1 MEYFINDRLQMVP
14 NASKEEME
22 AMYMSERLKRKVH
35 KKGPAPKLLGN
46 ERCEI
51 CGHLANGFHYNVL
64 SCEGCKGFFR
74 RTIINGIE
82 YTCKTGR
89 NECDLRISIA
99 RQRCQKCRI
108 LKCLKAG
115 MNPHFVRKRK
125 DDTTVG
131 PYESARKISR
141 PSVIINKMPV
151 DQEKLLTDLKLPWQF
166 LNNAPQDMGDIRESN
181 SFIEYI
187 DCIKVGI
194 MEHFMLKLDDFK
206 VLPAGLQTEIIS
218 RTSNEL
224 VILHLSRYFQEEYQ
238 VLRLEN
244 VEIDAEILSYSFN
257 VDDAAVKRIFYYWN
271 KHASL
276 LDKEYDQ
283 TTCAVIAGVILFA
296 PDRGYDFEH
305 YNNRET
311 SYTDYHQVMRDLQE
325 KHINLLQSY
334 LERHRSFQKSIF
346 VEIVMMLTTLRE
358 VNHEMQRL
366 SSRQLMMLIH
376 RSLIASQKQNL
387 DLRNSLEAQI
397 AEGIT
402 NIKIESEIESVN

>member
-1 MEYFINDRLQMVP
+1 
-14 NASKEEME
+14 
-22 AMYMSERLKRKVH
+22 
-35 KKGPAPKLLGN
+35 
-46 ERCEI
+46 
-51 CGHLANGFHYNVL
+51 
-64 SCEGCKGFFR
+64 
-74 RTIINGIE
+74 
-82 YTCKTGR
+82 
-89 NECDLRISIA
+89 
-99 RQRCQKCRI
+99 
-108 LKCLKAG
+108 

-224 VILHLSRYFQEEYQ
+224 VILHLSRYFQKEYQ

-305 YNNRET
+305 YNNREC
-311 SYTDYHQVMRDLQE
+311 
-325 KHINLLQSY
+325 K
-334 LERHRSFQKSIF
+334 
-346 VEIVMMLTTLRE
+346 
-358 VNHEMQRL
+358 
-366 SSRQLMMLIH
+366 
-376 RSLIASQKQNL
+376 
-387 DLRNSLEAQI
+387 
-397 AEGIT
+397 
-402 NIKIESEIESVN
+402 